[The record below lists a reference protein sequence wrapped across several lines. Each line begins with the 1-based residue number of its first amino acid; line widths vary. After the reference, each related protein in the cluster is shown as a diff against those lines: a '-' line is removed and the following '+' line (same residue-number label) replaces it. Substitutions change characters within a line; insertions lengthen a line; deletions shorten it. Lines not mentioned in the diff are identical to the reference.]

1 MTTCLGIST
10 ENNLIKYAKVRI
22 DKEETKV
29 EAFGIKFND
38 DLEKSLKEILEE
50 TDSHNIPIC
59 MNLTGE
65 MYNYF
70 SVFSLLK
77 KKDIEEALNSEFEL
91 LCDEKGY
98 SYKTLDSR
106 YILAEDYMN
115 KEKSKAIYISAERAD
130 ITAKMQKLKAFRVGH
145 LVPLPVAL
153 LNLPKR
159 EKENYA
165 IVNIE
170 EDTKITTVVN
180 NEINDIEV
188 INLGMKD
195 IIEQIN
201 EKENS
206 IQKAYEICK
215 NTTIYTMETSD
226 MQLVENVYLKEIM
239 PILYKIVTAVKDKFE
254 NQLLTVR
261 KLYITGSA
269 AVINNID
276 LYFQEYMP
284 TYKCEILSPYFIDKF
299 SNNIN
304 IKDYIEVN
312 SATAVAIQ
320 GLSKKYKDAMFKNTY
335 LKATFS
341 SKTLQMKLNSDVK
354 VPSFKE
360 FIDKI
365 KNGSKVDFKP
375 SLSLKGP
382 ITPSEM
388 NAIRIGVTGI
398 LCMSVFAAGNTYLNN
413 EMTKKIGEANS
424 VISDTN
430 NEIKTIQENTEKVK
444 QKSLEYSQRITK
456 LESLTNQV
464 VENNRYKK
472 AIPILLNRIMSVIP
486 KEVKLTS
493 IENNVDGKIIINAES
508 QNYDDL
514 GYFKAT
520 LKTKNILKNISS
532 DSSVKLDNVVKVTI
546 EGELP

>member
-1 MTTCLGIST
+1 MATCLGIST
-10 ENNLIKYAKVRI
+10 ENNLIKYAKVKI
-22 DKEETKV
+22 DKEEVKI

-38 DLEKSLKEILEE
+38 DLEKALKEILEE

-115 KEKSKAIYISAERAD
+115 KEKSKAIYISVERAD
-130 ITAKMQKLKAFRVGH
+130 ITSKMQKLQAFRVGH

-153 LNLPKR
+153 INLPKK

-170 EDTKITTVVN
+170 EDTKITTIVN

-188 INLGMKD
+188 INLGMKN
-195 IIEQIN
+195 IIDQIN

-206 IQKAYEICK
+206 IPKSYEICK

-239 PILYKIVTAVKDKFE
+239 PVLYKIVTALKEKFE

-261 KLYITGSA
+261 KIYITGSA
-269 AVINNID
+269 ALINNID

-299 SNNIN
+299 SNNVN

-312 SATAVAIQ
+312 SAVAVAMQ
-320 GLSKKYKDAMFKNTY
+320 GLQKRYKDAMFRNTY
-335 LKATFS
+335 LKATMS

-354 VPSFKE
+354 LPSFKGLV
-360 FIDKI
+360 DKM
-365 KNGSKVDFKP
+365 KNGSKIDLK
-375 SLSLKGP
+375 SSMSLKGP
-382 ITPSEM
+382 IKPSEM

-398 LCMSVFAAGNTYLNN
+398 LCMSVFAAGSMYLKN
-413 EMTKKIGEANS
+413 EMTAKIAEADS
-424 VISDTN
+424 VINDTN
-430 NEIKTIQENTEKVK
+430 NEIKTIQENTDKVK
-444 QKSLEYSQRITK
+444 QKSLDYSQRITK
-456 LESLTNQV
+456 LENLTNKV
-464 VENNRYKK
+464 VENNKYKK

-493 IENNVDGKIIINAES
+493 IENNIDGKIVINAES

>member
-1 MTTCLGIST
+1 MATCLGIST

-22 DKEETKV
+22 EKEDIKI

-38 DLEKSLKEILEE
+38 DLEKALKEILEE

-115 KEKSKAIYISAERAD
+115 KEKSKAIYISVERAD
-130 ITAKMQKLKAFRVGH
+130 ITSKMQKLQAFRVGH

-153 LNLPKR
+153 SNLPKK

-170 EDTKITTVVN
+170 EDTKITTMVN

-239 PILYKIVTAVKDKFE
+239 PVLYKIVSEVKNKFE

-261 KLYITGSA
+261 KIYITGSA
-269 AVINNID
+269 ALINNID

-284 TYKCEILSPYFIDKF
+284 TYKCEILSPFFIDKF
-299 SNNIN
+299 ANNIN

-312 SATAVAIQ
+312 SAVAVAMQ
-320 GLSKKYKDAMFKNTY
+320 GLQKRYKEAMFKNTY
-335 LKATFS
+335 LKTTMS
-341 SKTLQMKLNSDVK
+341 TKTLQMKLNSDVK
-354 VPSFKE
+354 LPSFKE
-360 FIDKI
+360 LANRF
-365 KNGSKVDFKP
+365 KNGGGVDLKP
-375 SLSLKGP
+375 ALSLKGP
-382 ITPSEM
+382 IKPFEM
-388 NAIRIGVTGI
+388 SAIRVGVTGI
-398 LCMSVFAAGNTYLNN
+398 LCMSVFAAGSVYLNS
-413 EMTKKIGEANS
+413 EMTKKIAEADE
-424 VISDTN
+424 VIDETN
-430 NEIKTIQENTEKVK
+430 KEIKTIQENTETVK
-444 QKSLEYSQRITK
+444 AKSLEYSQRIAK

-464 VENNRYKK
+464 VEDNKYKK

-493 IENNVDGKIIINAES
+493 IENNVDGKIVINAES

-514 GYFKAT
+514 GYFKAI
-520 LKTKNILKNISS
+520 LKTNNILKNVSS
-532 DSSVKLDNVVKVTI
+532 DSSVKLDNIVKVTI